1 MGKELLAPP
10 EIFGR
15 SLFEEISRRTFL
27 RLCRDRA
34 KDYLLDNVQIP
45 LEVIQH
51 LEGLAP
57 NIEMERTSWASYGF
71 ATENIPARIAPSF
84 DARVVSGTFQAFPR
98 GSLIRFQEVASRRKT
113 LAPGEEAVA
122 TEWGQVIQDKRWT
135 PYSWRPIGN
144 PGQEIYVPLNLL
156 SILTLEDFTPIHP
169 EIDPRQKVIE
179 VILKQQR
186 LIAYEEGIVVLDTL
200 VSTGIKGFETPMGA
214 FRIYAVRLA
223 RRMAGVDI
231 VKGKKKPWELPF
243 VPFVMFFGPKGEALH
258 GTYWHNNFG
267 TRRSHGCVNLPT
279 QDAWFLFR
287 WIYPQMPNPY
297 SQEEYRAQRKELTKC
312 TPVII
317 R

>member
-1 MGKELLAPP
+1 MGKELLTSP
-10 EIFGR
+10 EIFGPP
-15 SLFEEISRRTFL
+15 ITRRAFL
-27 RLCRDRA
+27 RRCGDEV
-34 KDYLLDNVQIP
+34 KGYFLDNSRIP
-45 LEVIQH
+45 LEVIRY
-51 LEGLAP
+51 LESLAP
-57 NIEMERTSWASYGF
+57 GKETERVSQVSYGF

-84 DARVVSGTFQAFPR
+84 NARVVSGTFQAFPG
-98 GSLIRFQEVASRRKT
+98 GSLIRFQEIIFQRKI
-113 LAPGEEAVA
+113 LAPGEEELV
-122 TEWGQVIQDKRWT
+122 TEWGQVIQDKRWA

-144 PGQEIYVPLNLL
+144 PKQETYVPLGLLL
-156 SILTLEDFTPIHP
+156 SLRPEDLAPVHP

-186 LIAYEEGIVVLDTL
+186 LIAYEEGGVVLDTS

-258 GTYWHNNFG
+258 GTYWHNDFG
-267 TRRSHGCVNLPT
+267 TRRSHGCINLKT
-279 QDAWFLFR
+279 EDAWFLFR
-287 WIYPQMPNPY
+287 WIYPQMPDPF
-297 SQEEYRAQRKELTKC
+297 SQEEYRAQRKELAKC